1 MLCLYLYW
9 NRYATLMPSRRRV
22 WKAMVQRPRG
32 KPQTPV
38 VAMFLAA

>member
-1 MLCLYLYW
+1 
-9 NRYATLMPSRRRV
+9 
-22 WKAMVQRPRG
+22 MVQRPRG